1 MAPEHQAL
9 KSLLQ
14 GEGKKSK
21 VMNKHL
27 ADASAKDDI
36 WLAEKIPHAGLS
48 PWRELCRW
56 KRGATQVQNLHQTKT
71 WEVHPSPSD
80 STKLKSPLGGV
91 L

>member
-14 GEGKKSK
+14 GEERKSK

-27 ADASAKDDI
+27 ADASAKDGI

-48 PWRELCRW
+48 HWKELSRW
-56 KRGATQVQNLHQTKT
+56 KRGATQVSTSAYQNLGSASKSLRLYQA
-71 WEVHPSPSD
+71 EV
-80 STKLKSPLGGV
+80 TLGWV